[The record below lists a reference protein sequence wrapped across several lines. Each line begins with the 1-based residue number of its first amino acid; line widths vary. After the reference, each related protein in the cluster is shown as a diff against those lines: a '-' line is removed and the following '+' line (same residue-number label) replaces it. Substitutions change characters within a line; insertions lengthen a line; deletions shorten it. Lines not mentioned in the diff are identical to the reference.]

1 MNIGMKR
8 VILTDDA
15 PKPIGPYS
23 QAIVSG
29 DFVFCSGQ
37 VGIDPK
43 TNELVK
49 TSVADETRQC
59 LENLKAVLKKAG
71 SSMDKAVRATVYLT
85 SLDYFKEMN
94 EIYKDYFQKGAPARA
109 TVEVSKLALGAR
121 VEIDLIA
128 ALK

>member
-1 MNIGMKR
+1 MKK

-49 TSVADETRQC
+49 ASVGEETRQC
-59 LENLKAVLKKAG
+59 LENLRAVLNKAG
-71 SSMDKAVRATVYLT
+71 SSIDRAVRATVYLT
-85 SLDYFKEMN
+85 DLNHFKEMN
-94 EIYKDYFQKGAPARA
+94 DTYREFFPRAAPARA

-121 VEIDLIA
+121 VEIDIIA

>member
-1 MNIGMKR
+1 MKK

-37 VGIDPK
+37 VGIDPR

-49 TSVADETRQC
+49 ASVSEETRQC
-59 LENLKAVLKKAG
+59 LENLRAVLNKAG
-71 SSMDKAVRATVYLT
+71 SSMDRAVRATVYLT
-85 SLDYFKEMN
+85 DLNHFKEMN
-94 EIYKDYFQKGAPARA
+94 DIYREFFPSAAPARA

-121 VEIDLIA
+121 VEIDIIA

>member
-1 MNIGMKR
+1 MKK

-49 TSVADETRQC
+49 TSVGEETRQC
-59 LENLKAVLKKAG
+59 LENLRAVLNKAG
-71 SSMDKAVRATVYLT
+71 SSIDRAVRATVYLT
-85 SLDYFKEMN
+85 DLNHFKEMN
-94 EIYKDYFQKGAPARA
+94 DIYREFFPSAAPARA

-121 VEIDLIA
+121 VEIDIIA